1 MEIYF
6 PDAERRQLF
15 CSESRLRA
23 RFGDELAEM
32 ICCRLQLLEEAH
44 SVALVPPDPPI
55 ARRCEG
61 GGIFSVSLGN
71 SDRLLFEAVDEQLI
85 PTGIK
90 DLETIH
96 SICVV
101 AIENFSSSKGL
112 RK

>member
-15 CSESRLRA
+15 CSENRLRA

-44 SVALVPPDPPI
+44 SVSLVPPDPPI
-55 ARRCEG
+55 ALRSEG
-61 GGIFSVSLGN
+61 GGIYSVSLGN
-71 SDRLLFEAVDEQLI
+71 SHRLRFEAVDEELVPI
-85 PTGIK
+85 GTTDP
-90 DLETIH
+90 ETIH
-96 SICVV
+96 SIRVV
-101 AIENFSSSKGL
+101 AIDNFSSGRDL